1 MLLPWKSRLRGNNPP
16 SSIVLE
22 TCTGRKLIC
31 TYALGDP
38 VVAGLA
44 TATDEPIRGVAT
56 GIGLPNLVV

>member
-1 MLLPWKSRLRGNNPP
+1 MLLPWKSRLQGNHPP
-16 SSIVLE
+16 SSVVFE

-38 VVAGLA
+38 AVAGLA
-44 TATDEPIRGVAT
+44 TATDAPIREVAM